1 MLVLGVTHLWSQA
14 WVEAARPPA
23 EPWPIVGQQILV
35 GTLERGQWPVSE
47 IISLLTRCFPE
58 LPSDGFRAMVDHM
71 LAQAYLDS
79 AEDLVRIGPRTEREF
94 GRGHYRDLLA
104 SFSGAQLLTGR
115 CGNADV
121 GYIDPTVLTGEEP
134 HRLLLLAG
142 RSWLVKEIEWSK
154 RIVWLE
160 PAKEGGKAR
169 WMGSARSLSK
179 EVCQGIRAALVEGA
193 PPALHLSKRAKMELT
208 VLMEELA
215 LSPDAHFMSRA
226 EGSQMRTWTFAGTKE
241 NRTYARAA
249 ANGGTRVKF
258 DALSVQA
265 PAAALRFEHH
275 KDTSL
280 QLTTEEQAAFSEGIK
295 FASFVPSELLCRTIL
310 VRNFA

>member
-1 MLVLGVTHLWSQA
+1 
-14 WVEAARPPA
+14 
-23 EPWPIVGQQILV
+23 VGQQILV

-47 IISLLTRCFPE
+47 VVSLLARCFPE
-58 LPSDGFRAMVDHM
+58 LPSGGFRAMVDH
-71 LAQAYLDS
+71 LIQQGYLDS

-115 CGNADV
+115 CGNAEV

-169 WMGSARSLSK
+169 WMGGARSLSR
-179 EVCQGIRAALVEGA
+179 EVCQGIRAALAEGA
-193 PPALHLSKRAKMELT
+193 SPAVHLSRRGKT
-208 VLMEELA
+208 ELA
-215 LSPDAHFMSRA
+215 ALTDELAFSPDAHFMSRV
-226 EGSQMRTWTFAGTKE
+226 EGSQMRTWTFAGTKQ

-249 ANGGTRVKF
+249 AGGGGRIKF

-265 PAAALRFEHH
+265 PAAALMPEGDG
-275 KDTSL
+275 DTVV
-280 QLTTEEQAAFSEGIK
+280 QLTDEELRTFAEGVK
-295 FASFVPSELLCRTIL
+295 FASCVPSAWLRRTI
-310 VRNFA
+310 VARMFAGHFAQD